1 MLRLETKYIV
11 EVSIHD
17 SLDRLKKSKVVGV
30 WKKIEDIPFDKIRRI
45 NEIAH
50 PGRKIEI
57 HARAYEDI

>member
-17 SLDRLKKSKVVGV
+17 SLDRMKKSRVIGI
-30 WKKIEDIPFDKIRRI
+30 WKDIKDIPFEKIRRI
-45 NEIAH
+45 NELAH
-50 PGRKIEI
+50 PGKKIEI